1 MARAPQVAIYAR
13 VSTDEQSVDAQLR
26 DLREFAQHRG
36 WNIPRDR
43 EYVDLGISGAKDS
56 RPAWNDCWD
65 AIQKSRINILLVH
78 ALDRLGRSLPHLVKI
93 ISTLAERNVSLI
105 SFRENI
111 DLSTATGRMVAGFFS
126 VLADY
131 ELSMIRERTKAGMR
145 AAKARG
151 SKIGKQKRFFDKK
164 RATAL
169 RDKGLGQIK
178 IARELGIGVG
188 RVNEWVR
195 EEYIP
200 PARRNKLATAILRP
214 DED

>member
-1 MARAPQVAIYAR
+1 MSRPPQVAIYAR

-26 DLREFAQHRG
+26 DLREFAEHRG
-36 WNIPRDR
+36 WHVPRDR
-43 EYVDLGISGAKDS
+43 EYVDLGISGAKDG
-56 RPAWNDCWD
+56 RPAWNQCWD
-65 AIQKSRINILLVH
+65 AIQKGRINILLVH

-93 ISTLAERNVSLI
+93 LSTMSERNVSLI

-111 DLSTATGRMVAGFFS
+111 DLSSGTGRMVAGFIA
-126 VLADY
+126 VLADF
-131 ELSMIRERTKAGMR
+131 ELSMIRERTRAGMR

-164 RATAL
+164 RATEL
-169 RDKGLGQIK
+169 RDRGLGQIK

-188 RVNEWVR
+188 RVNQWAKD
-195 EEYIP
+195 EYIP
-200 PARRNKLATAILRP
+200 PNARKKLTTAILRP